1 PNFSPSGQLSPLGNQ
16 KPEGKTMKTGLVI
29 AACFAALIVV
39 VMLAAQSIQSQQ
51 NSFRERVSNELYKN
65 NQPAKT
71 AYARQQEQ

>member
-1 PNFSPSGQLSPLGNQ
+1 
-16 KPEGKTMKTGLVI
+16 MKTGLVI